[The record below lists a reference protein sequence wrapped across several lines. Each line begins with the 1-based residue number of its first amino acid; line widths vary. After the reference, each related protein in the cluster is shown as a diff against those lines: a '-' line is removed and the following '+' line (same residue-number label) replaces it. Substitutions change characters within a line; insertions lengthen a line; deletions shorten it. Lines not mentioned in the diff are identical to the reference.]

1 MNKRQRIILI
11 TLGCILAVLSIIWL
25 TNKKKVADH
34 PSVATILSTF
44 QQEANLVATELT
56 IRKIAY
62 YDSSMH
68 EHISFSDPSTWKFG
82 ERKCIAP
89 VEIKI
94 KYGYDLRK
102 LTLDNVKVNDSLRV
116 IEVTLPEPKIIDSKF
131 NNEID
136 YSKVVCIATGLRDEV
151 GHETIESIRQ
161 QAYEAVMKEDFQE
174 LVGTE
179 IRHNAQTLLTSLAI
193 SMGFDGCTIKT
204 N

>member
-11 TLGCILAVLSIIWL
+11 TLGSILAVLSIIWL

-151 GHETIESIRQ
+151 GGSPDVSGQLSQAGQGTDPLLYPTGKRQPRFGIRLHRRP
-161 QAYEAVMKEDFQE
+161 APVR
-174 LVGTE
+174 G
-179 IRHNAQTLLTSLAI
+179 
-193 SMGFDGCTIKT
+193 DGQ
-204 N
+204 